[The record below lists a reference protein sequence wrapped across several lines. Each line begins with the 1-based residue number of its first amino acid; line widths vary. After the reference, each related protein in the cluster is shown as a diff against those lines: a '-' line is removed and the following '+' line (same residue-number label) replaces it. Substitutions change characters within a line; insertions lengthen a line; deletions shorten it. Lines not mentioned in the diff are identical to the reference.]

1 MKASRTSTSSMVFT
15 ALFAAIICAG
25 SIISIPIGPVPIVLQ
40 NAFAV
45 LAGLLLGPL
54 QGAESVALFLVVGL
68 LGLPVFSGGR
78 SGFVVIEGPTGG
90 YLAGYFLA
98 AVLAGWILKKAAP
111 TTTKE
116 TLIAIVG
123 ATVAGFACIYIP
135 GIFVLKQKL
144 DLTFQD
150 ALLKGLVPFLLGDLI
165 KIIAIVPITM
175 KLRPIVARY
184 YHPDA

>member
-1 MKASRTSTSSMVFT
+1 MKKSTISMVFT

-45 LAGLLLGPL
+45 MAGLLLGPL
-54 QGAESVALFLVVGL
+54 QGAETVALFLVVGL

-78 SGFVVIEGPTGG
+78 SGFVVLEGPTGG

-98 AVLAGWILKKAAP
+98 AILAGWILKQMAPDPKKQSLAA
-111 TTTKE
+111 
-116 TLIAIVG
+116 IIC

-135 GIFVLKQKL
+135 GIIVLKLKL
-144 DLTFQD
+144 DLTFTD
-150 ALLKGLVPFLLGDLI
+150 ALLKGILPFLVGDLI
-165 KIIAIVPITM
+165 KIIALVPITL
-175 KLRPIVARY
+175 KLRPIIARY
-184 YHPDA
+184 LHADA

>member
-45 LAGLLLGPL
+45 MAGLLLGPL

-78 SGFVVIEGPTGG
+78 SGYVVTEGPTGG
-90 YLAGYFLA
+90 YLAGYLLA
-98 AVLAGWILKKAAP
+98 AILAGWILKYAAP
-111 TTTKE
+111 STKKQ
-116 TLIAIVG
+116 TLIAIIC

-135 GIFVLKQKL
+135 GIFVLKLKL
-144 DLTFQD
+144 DLTFKD

-165 KIIAIVPITM
+165 KIIALVPITL
-175 KLRPIVARY
+175 KLRPIIARY
-184 YHPDA
+184 LHPDA